1 MKNFLSSSFKSKS
14 QPHTGISKI
23 AICEINYTVHNFFY
37 LSDKFLCPEPLRS
50 IFFFFFFSSHSHFII
65 KRDRISQKKIVFLF
79 FSGQQNIFLFLTSS
93 RPKTIQIIIISFHI
107 IFHSIIFLY
116 RNYSTSPFPFL
127 KLYFLFLS
135 KFLFVISICFLFF
148 WSMILIESNQA
159 AWPKQKKHHCLKTV
173 SHHLLKC
180 FLTPHTEFLQN

>member
-1 MKNFLSSSFKSKS
+1 MSWAS
-14 QPHTGISKI
+14 
-23 AICEINYTVHNFFY
+23 AIN
-37 LSDKFLCPEPLRS
+37 
-50 IFFFFFFSSHSHFII
+50 FFFFFFLISFSFYYQTWQDFSKKNCIFI
-65 KRDRISQKKIVFLF
+65 
-79 FSGQQNIFLFLTSS
+79 FSGQQNIFLFLTCS
-93 RPKTIQIIIISFHI
+93 RPKTIQIIIISFLI

-116 RNYSTSPFPFL
+116 RNYGTSPFPFL